1 MTTPE
6 ERPEG
11 LAAFVRQLRQREGA
25 ENIEAY
31 SVRMEE
37 LQRELEAISAEP
49 TEPTEQADMEAV
61 RTDIAKLK
69 TFVMDE
75 FLQAE
80 TMGRVHAY
88 DLKAEIKALPFWLA
102 GTAFVVIIAVAL
114 INIFV

>member
-37 LQRELEAISAEP
+37 LQRELEAISA
-49 TEPTEQADMEAV
+49 EPTEQADMEAV